1 MSAKP
6 RRNPELDVWRQNIAE
21 ELRAFFAR
29 ERLVKADAARYLGMD
44 QSTFVRKMNGK
55 VSFDAEELLKL
66 GDWMNRH
73 IDEIMAA
80 AKKGTTNP
88 CLSHSDEPDTQG
100 RLTEW
105 AQRGY
110 ELARQIYGVKNSYAE
125 RVDGATQAA

>member
-6 RRNPELDVWRQNIAE
+6 KRDPELDVWRQNIAE

-80 AKKGTTNP
+80 AKKGPTNP